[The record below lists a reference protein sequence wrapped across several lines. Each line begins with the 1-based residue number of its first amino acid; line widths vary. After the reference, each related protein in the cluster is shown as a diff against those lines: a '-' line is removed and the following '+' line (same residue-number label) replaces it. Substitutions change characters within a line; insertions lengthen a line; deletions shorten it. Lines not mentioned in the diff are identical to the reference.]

1 MSALLRTILLTLIA
15 FAAGGWLVHEHRER
29 QGGFGWGSLLGG
41 QSPVA
46 TVAVSPAPLDLP
58 GVSLPSNPLLGDSDL
73 PLLQQLNAEYSRL
86 VEAVMPSVVSINTE
100 TRVVRPEMAFD
111 WDNFGWRRLDR
122 QFVRPG
128 LGSGVIV
135 SAEGHVITNYHV
147 VSGVDQILIRT
158 ADGENLTATVT
169 GHDEEIDVA
178 VLKID
183 TPPGATRTFPAL
195 AFGDSDAVK
204 VGELVFAVG
213 NPFGLSGT
221 VTKGIISA
229 KERRLSE
236 SGFDL
241 FQTDTVI
248 NPGNSGGPL
257 VNLRGEI
264 IGLNVAIFSGQQDVR
279 VWQGVGLAIP
289 SNDVEDTFAAI
300 MARGRPVL
308 GYLGVDLEDAPVDP
322 SLTGT
327 DRAPLVV
334 AVEPGSPADQA
345 GLKPGDLLLK
355 LGGRSIRGS
364 YDFLRLV
371 RQSAVGRALRLTV
384 LRGNEQ
390 LPIEAFVAER
400 PRLLA
405 SAENG
410 DGPVVE
416 ARTQT
421 IGDLLGIE
429 VRELTSNERR
439 ALSRVIASAP
449 GILVTDVRPDSPTAD
464 LLEAGDLL
472 IQLNNRP
479 LFMVNDFQAAL
490 NELPLDEEA
499 VLRYL
504 RGRRIYTLR
513 FMPRG

>member
-1 MSALLRTILLTLIA
+1 MTSLTKSLPLTLVA
-15 FAAGGWLVHEHRER
+15 FVAAGWLVHEWREQ
-29 QGGFGWGSLLGG
+29 QGGVGWGSVLQGDI
-41 QSPVA
+41 PVA
-46 TVAVSPAPLDLP
+46 TIGPEAQPPMTIPGATVPTAPALETE
-58 GVSLPSNPLLGDSDL
+58 DL

-86 VEAVMPSVVSINTE
+86 VEAVMPSVVSINTQ
-100 TRVVRPEMAFD
+100 TRIVRPEVAFD
-111 WDNFGWRRLDR
+111 LDQFGWRRFDR
-122 QFVRPG
+122 HYVQPG

-147 VSGVDQILIRT
+147 VSGVDQILVRT
-158 ADGENLTATVT
+158 ADGRTLTADVV
-169 GHDEEIDVA
+169 GFDEEIDVA
-178 VLKID
+178 VLQI
-183 TPPGATRTFPAL
+183 TPEEETEFPAL
-195 AFGDSDAVK
+195 SFGDSDEVK

-221 VTKGIISA
+221 VTQGIISA

-300 MARGRPVL
+300 MGRGRPVL
-308 GYLGVDLEDAPVDP
+308 GYLGVDLEDVPVDP
-322 SLTGT
+322 ELAGS

-334 AVEPGSPADQA
+334 AVEPGSPAEQA
-345 GLKPGDLLLK
+345 GLQAGDILLK

-384 LRGNEQ
+384 LRDDQ
-390 LPIEAFVAER
+390 QVAIEASVAER
-400 PRLLA
+400 PRLL
-405 SAENG
+405 SNAENG

-421 IGDLLGIE
+421 IDDLLGIE
-429 VRELTSNERR
+429 VRELVTEERR
-439 ALSRVIASAP
+439 ALSRLIASAP
-449 GILVTDVRPDSPTAD
+449 GILVTNVREDSPTTG
-464 LLEAGDLL
+464 LLQPGDLM

-479 LFMVNDFQAAL
+479 LFVIEDFQTAL
-490 NELPLDEEA
+490 NELPLDQEA

-504 RGRRIYTLR
+504 RGRRIHTLR